1 MARFPASRQ
10 QRGSPRSS
18 NSGENT
24 DNTLVAC
31 TRQQSC
37 RTDDLELGSSSDSA
51 RSSPPPYASVDALK
65 RRSHGDLGNAGQTSQ
80 GRTRGGGRG
89 EDLRIPELALTPPG
103 TSESLPLT
111 PPSISSSSSPERQQQ
126 QQEDPP
132 SLSRALAPIRLHSST
147 TSSRHRAVSAEE
159 LYSIPR
165 LPPPAPNPTALSIPD
180 TIRLFTT
187 CVGIVWCI
195 AVPILWTTL
204 GKTYAATHKYKTN
217 ALFRG
222 QLAAACG
229 LAALGGVLIEIT
241 LSIVVAKR
249 RIRRI
254 RAVASLRRSTRGW
267 CAERGVDHA
276 EVMAGLTSYETGDRV
291 WFRAAL
297 MAVICVV
304 VVLMVLVGFVLH

>member
-18 NSGENT
+18 K
-24 DNTLVAC
+24 
-31 TRQQSC
+31 
-37 RTDDLELGSSSDSA
+37 TDDLELGSSSDSA
-51 RSSPPPYASVDALK
+51 RSSPPPYASIDALK

-111 PPSISSSSSPERQQQ
+111 PPSISSSSSPERQQE
-126 QQEDPP
+126 QEEEPP

-147 TSSRHRAVSAEE
+147 TSSRHRAASAEE

>member
-10 QRGSPRSS
+10 QRSSPRSS
-18 NSGENT
+18 K
-24 DNTLVAC
+24 
-31 TRQQSC
+31 
-37 RTDDLELGSSSDSA
+37 TDDLELGSSSDSA

-65 RRSHGDLGNAGQTSQ
+65 RRSHGDLGNVGQTSQ

-111 PPSISSSSSPERQQQ
+111 PPSISSSSSPERQQE
-126 QQEDPP
+126 QQEEPP